1 MLAAIPAYWESGR
14 NQMYRRM
21 GDPRTPEGQAILKAA
36 SPLFKADAIQRPLLI
51 GQGYNDPR
59 VNRRE
64 AEQIVEALK
73 AKSIPVT
80 YVVFPDEGHGFA
92 RPENN
97 IAFYAAS
104 EQFLSKCLGGRA
116 EPFGTA
122 LTASSI
128 TVPYG
133 AQFSPGLTEALAASG
148 KGAK

>member
-1 MLAAIPAYWESGR
+1 MNL
-14 NQMYRRM
+14 
-21 GDPRTPEGQAILKAA
+21 LKAA

-64 AEQIVEALK
+64 AEQIVDAMK
-73 AKSIPVT
+73 AKNLPVT
-80 YVVFPDEGHGFA
+80 YIVFPDEGHGFA

-116 EPFGTA
+116 EPFGSA
-122 LTASSI
+122 LAPSSI

-133 AQFSPGLTEALAASG
+133 AQFAPGLADALAASG
-148 KGAK
+148 KGTK